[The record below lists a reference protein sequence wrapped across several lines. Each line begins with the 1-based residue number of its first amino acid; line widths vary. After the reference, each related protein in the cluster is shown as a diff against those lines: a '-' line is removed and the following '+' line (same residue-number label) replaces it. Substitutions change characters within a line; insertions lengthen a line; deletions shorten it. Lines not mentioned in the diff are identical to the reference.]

1 LQKLQWIHIKPN
13 KKLSWRNSELYKI
26 YGRSTIGSGTVIG
39 DNVIIGYP
47 SREELSQTNSFDS
60 STLENITGTNI
71 GNNCI
76 LRDFGVIYSNTI
88 FGDNIQTGH
97 HYLVREKTSIG
108 NGTLIGSNVIIENK
122 CRIGN
127 NVSIQSGVY
136 IPTYCEIGNDV
147 FLGPNAVLT
156 NDKYIGFKDPRKKKI
171 EGVIIEDKAAIG
183 ANSTILPG
191 VRIGRNVVV
200 GSGAVVTKDVRAG
213 EVVVGVPAKVI
224 DRIEIMD

>member
-1 LQKLQWIHIKPN
+1 
-13 KKLSWRNSELYKI
+13 LYKI
-26 YGRSTIGSGTVIG
+26 YGKSTIGKGTVIG

-47 SREELSQTNSFDS
+47 SREELSPNNSLDPG
-60 STLENITGTNI
+60 TLKNITGTNI

-76 LRDFGVIYSNTI
+76 LRDFGVIYSETI
-88 FGDNIQTGH
+88 LGDNIQTGH
-97 HYLVREKTSIG
+97 HYLIREKTTIG

-122 CRIGN
+122 CKIGN

-156 NDKYIGFKDPRKKKI
+156 NDKYIGYKDPRKQKM
-171 EGVIIEDKAAIG
+171 EGVIIEEKAAIG

-191 VRIGRNVVV
+191 IRIGRNVVV
-200 GSGAVVTKDVRAG
+200 GSGAVVTKDVHAG

-224 DRIEIMD
+224 DRIKIID